1 MSTLEFNH
9 LVKVNSPSLHSFAY
23 NFTKNVEDAEDLLQD
38 TVLKALRYKENFQ
51 DGTNFKGW
59 LFTIMRNIF
68 INNYKRKKLQNLI
81 QDGQA
86 NEFFVNNNSTAF
98 DSVTSQINEKDIR
111 KAISELTDEYK
122 TPFQMF
128 VEGFER
134 AIEIDLFSLAAG
146 FYVLSGAIAAFGAS
160 MAIGGMASFLGGGMM
175 LQLVA
180 LAAISPGLILAS
192 DALSSIGATL
202 QMFKDET
209 IVEGIE
215 NITEAVKGLNKEI
228 NNVSLLNIAGLSTI
242 GTIGKNAT
250 GGGDEVV
257 SKLDELIELMK
268 SGGIAVNID
277 GSKVST
283 AVGVATKFRGSF

>member
-128 VEGFER
+128 VEGFHYD
-134 AIEIDLFSLAAG
+134 EIAEHMGIPMGTVKSRIFHARKKLAT
-146 FYVLSGAIAAFGAS
+146 
-160 MAIGGMASFLGGGMM
+160 
-175 LQLVA
+175 
-180 LAAISPGLILAS
+180 
-192 DALSSIGATL
+192 ALSDFS
-202 QMFKDET
+202 
-209 IVEGIE
+209 
-215 NITEAVKGLNKEI
+215 
-228 NNVSLLNIAGLSTI
+228 
-242 GTIGKNAT
+242 
-250 GGGDEVV
+250 
-257 SKLDELIELMK
+257 
-268 SGGIAVNID
+268 
-277 GSKVST
+277 
-283 AVGVATKFRGSF
+283 